1 MDNNISFTSLI
12 KPVNTLNF
20 MFRTDRIPLNNFVDY
35 PWTCKESRK
44 AQSAF
49 TTSVLDCT
57 MCGITDGKDVFMM
70 HICPTKSANADFS
83 KIKQFMED
91 KINLKNLNLRA
102 VVIGGKYYPDDK
114 VSLKLFDN
122 FVSFLKKQ
130 NIPTS
135 YLRGGDVY
143 ESVDIAYTSNSDE
156 WIISSKYLD
165 PFIGK
170 LKPQEVLSKIF
181 SKIFISDCDEITY

>member
-1 MDNNISFTSLI
+1 MDNISFTSLI
-12 KPVNTLNF
+12 KPVKMSKF
-20 MFRTDRIPLNNFVDY
+20 MFRTDKIPVNNFVSY

-49 TTSVLDCT
+49 TTGVEDCT

-83 KIKQFMED
+83 KIKQFIED
-91 KINLKNLNLRA
+91 KVNLKNLNLNA

-114 VSLKLFDN
+114 RSLKLFDN
-122 FVSFLKKQ
+122 FVNFLKKQ

-135 YLRGGDVY
+135 YFRGGDVY
-143 ESVDIAYTSNSDE
+143 ERVDIAYTSSSDE
-156 WIISSKYLD
+156 WIVASRYLD
-165 PFIGK
+165 PFIDK
-170 LKPQEVLSKIF
+170 LGPQEVLSRIF
-181 SKIFISDCDEITY
+181 PRICIADCDEITY